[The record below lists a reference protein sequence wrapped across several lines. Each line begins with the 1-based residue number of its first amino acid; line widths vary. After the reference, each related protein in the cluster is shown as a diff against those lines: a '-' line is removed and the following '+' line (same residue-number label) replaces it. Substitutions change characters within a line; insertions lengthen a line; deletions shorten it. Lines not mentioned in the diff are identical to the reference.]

1 MKGFQG
7 VPIQVA
13 CSKLGS
19 FMVLCLI
26 RAIFEKCLINVIH
39 LTIILIRINIKEKND
54 DGFKL
59 KTNSI
64 PTLGLH
70 KCPDVGKT
78 GVATPDPRLD
88 AVAGDGDAL
97 GQRTNFF
104 I

>member
-1 MKGFQG
+1 MFNQCHTLNYLFDK
-7 VPIQVA
+7 
-13 CSKLGS
+13 
-19 FMVLCLI
+19 
-26 RAIFEKCLINVIH
+26 
-39 LTIILIRINIKEKND
+39 INIKEKND

-88 AVAGDGDAL
+88 AAIGDGDA
-97 GQRTNFF
+97 
-104 I
+104 